1 MFEGG
6 REGEG
11 IPSAFPTGSA
21 ILSGSFSRVVSD
33 WPNYEADRGL
43 ESLTENAQEGTREG
57 RTHQEEALDTFTF
70 KLLSEEKEIFSAK
83 LRSRSVTTH
92 ERVFRGKEMIRARG
106 NL

>member
-43 ESLTENAQEGTREG
+43 ESLTENAHEGTRG

-70 KLLSEEKEIFSAK
+70 KLLGEEKEIFSAK
-83 LRSRSVTTH
+83 LRSRSVKMH
-92 ERVFRGKEMIRARG
+92 ERIFRDKEIIRARG